1 MGQVSFVAA
10 WNMRS
15 TPSRSSWLLRKRTPL
30 TALAS
35 ILSLSSGRWTPTPAS
50 FPISKSA
57 AALSLPI
64 PKSPKQR
71 PGSILLPAAPS
82 ACTSRAANTTSV
94 LKFATCI
101 FRTLDLQADGAAGSK
116 IDPGRCFGDFG
127 IGKESAAADFE
138 IGNDAGVGVQRPLES
153 ERIYAN
159 AVSGVRF
166 LSNEEDRDGVD
177 RIFQAAAKKTW
188 PMRFAEDQAV
198 TKTHVPD
205 AVAGLAA
212 SDPVAASGPNL
223 HFVAALDRAGL
234 RAN

>member
-1 MGQVSFVAA
+1 MDALTSQLF
-10 WNMRS
+10 
-15 TPSRSSWLLRKRTPL
+15 LLAEQAKTYSKLNGIDAR
-30 TALAS
+30 
-35 ILSLSSGRWTPTPAS
+35 IWG
-50 FPISKSA
+50 SKSSVRNMHVANFSTDVVFA
-57 AALSLPI
+57 A
-64 PKSPKQR
+64 R
-71 PGSILLPAAPS
+71 E
-82 ACTSRAANTTSV
+82 V
-94 LKFATCI
+94 
-101 FRTLDLQADGAAGSK
+101 QADGAAGSK

-223 HFVAALDRAGL
+223 QFVAALDRAGL